1 VCAAGK
7 VVPCN
12 YYADG
17 TYKNQKP
24 IKPKPKTT
32 LTREARIDN
41 VENISVVLLV
51 VVAVVDL
58 NRFRSNAQKRLTKD
72 CSGDQIRCAPLGVDG
87 GSKGASRVEWLVI
100 GEKILRRRGCDT
112 QRNPWKIAASVYRR
126 TGLRRGRRINLI

>member
-1 VCAAGK
+1 VGALQERSFHATT
-7 VVPCN
+7 
-12 YYADG
+12 ARDG
-17 TYKNQKP
+17 TYKNHQKP
-24 IKPKPKTT
+24 QS
-32 LTREARIDN
+32 RSENGQDN
-41 VENISVVLLV
+41 VDNILVVL
-51 VVAVVDL
+51 VVDL
-58 NRFRSNAQKRLTKD
+58 NMNRIRSNAQKRLTKD